1 MDRNK
6 LLWPTFLPLLVALS
20 ALVAWAALDVDAIL
34 PFLLTT
40 PVLALVL
47 AHLIFFDEDWA
58 QMRRASANRHPWLR
72 GVLGAELSLGKRLL
86 LACASGAVVIL
97 MLALLGRG
105 S

>member
-1 MDRNK
+1 MDRKK

-20 ALVAWAALDVDAIL
+20 ALVAWAALDVDATL

-40 PVLALVL
+40 PMLVLVL
-47 AHLIFFDEDWA
+47 AHLTYFDKDWA
-58 QMRRASANRHPWLR
+58 QMYRASANRHPWLR
-72 GVLGAELSLGKRLL
+72 GVLGADLSLRHRVL

>member
-1 MDRNK
+1 M
-6 LLWPTFLPLLVALS
+6 LWPTFLPLLVALA
-20 ALVAWAALDVDAIL
+20 ALVAWAALDADAIL
-34 PFLLTT
+34 PFLFIT

-47 AHLIFFDEDWA
+47 AHLIYFDEDWT

-72 GVLGAELSLGKRLL
+72 GVLGTELSLGKRVL
-86 LACASGAVVIL
+86 LACLSSAVVIL